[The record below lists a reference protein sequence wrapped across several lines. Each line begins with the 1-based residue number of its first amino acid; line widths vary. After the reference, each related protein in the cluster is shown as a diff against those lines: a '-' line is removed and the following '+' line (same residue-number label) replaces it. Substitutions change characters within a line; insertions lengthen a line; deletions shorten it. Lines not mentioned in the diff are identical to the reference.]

1 MIGLT
6 VPQAAATLAVTV
18 TASAAG
24 AFDETVVDAV
34 VIVILVTCL
43 IGPLLSRYAGKKLA
57 SEEEPADESPVEE
70 PKAEIPAQDARGK
83 DISRKQSSGNES
95 SQTR

>member
-43 IGPLLSRYAGKKLA
+43 IGPLLSRYAGQKLA
-57 SEEEPADESPVEE
+57 LENKPADESPVDE
-70 PKAEIPAQDARGK
+70 PKAEIAAQDHQEK
-83 DISRKQSSGNES
+83 DVSRKKSAGNES
-95 SQTR
+95 FPKH